1 MGRHATVD
9 DEDYEDDPEEPDESD
24 IEDGRDED
32 DEAGGA
38 TDECPYCGADVYEF
52 AEKCPSCGQY
62 LSKEDAPPRSGHPR
76 WVVITAIVLLV
87 PMLYA
92 ILKWWL

>member
-1 MGRHATVD
+1 MGRHAAID
-9 DEDYEDDPEEPDESD
+9 DEDYQDDPEEPDQSD
-24 IEDGRDED
+24 MD
-32 DEAGGA
+32 DEEEGDDAGGA
-38 TDECPYCGADVYEF
+38 TDKCPHCGADVSEV
-52 AEKCPSCGQY
+52 AEKCPTCGQY
-62 LSKEDAPPRSGHPR
+62 VSKEDAPPRTEHPK